1 MASATEAAA
10 RSWRGKG
17 MAVLYQDKR
26 EGKHKAITTKK
37 RGKKSRRADLIR
49 AAEGGRVE

>member
-1 MASATEAAA
+1 
-10 RSWRGKG
+10 